1 MAARK
6 PPIEFVAYE
15 EEVNLLT
22 VSWNQRFLEQ
32 VKKEYGLK
40 HGQAVVYR
48 NVARDRWRLVAC
60 FYGLAVLILPPV
72 DKEARLSLDLEVSRF
87 LKKMS
92 GNFDQGMRLLEE
104 EIRYN
109 EERKVNVEM
118 RNKKQKR
125 GRKK

>member
-15 EEVNLLT
+15 EEVNLLS
-22 VSWNQRFLEQ
+22 VSWNQGFLDS
-32 VKKEYGLK
+32 VKKEYLLQ

-92 GNFDQGMRLLEE
+92 GNFDQGMHLLEE
-104 EIRYN
+104 EIRHN
-109 EERKVNVEM
+109 EERKLNMEV
-118 RNKKQKR
+118 
-125 GRKK
+125 RKKKNRRKR